1 MESKS
6 TNPQKLSVAQLR
18 SQVSDLF
25 RPNRLIYWVDFL
37 LTLTVG
43 YTAASVYLT
52 ANVLS
57 LRQIVCFCLAVA
69 ALYRVA
75 IFMHEIVHFRRG
87 EMTAFKVGWN
97 LLAGIPMLTPS
108 FLYEVHIEHHNTQTY
123 GTNQDAEYLPL
134 GHGPWYR
141 VVTFF
146 LQPFLLPIY
155 FALRFLLVVPVSFL
169 HPAIRQWVLE
179 RMSSNAINFR
189 HRREIRPDDRRAV
202 WACVDIACSL
212 RIWGM
217 VFFAAGMPWLASQ
230 SQYWR
235 KLFPNAS
242 WDQAW
247 RPLQLYAIAVGIL
260 VLNHLR
266 TLVAHRYQSLGAPLS
281 HQEQLLDS
289 VDIVGDSVGTEIV
302 CPLGL
307 RYHALHHLFPALPYH
322 NMGIAHRRIMA
333 GLPADSPY
341 RQVVYSSMGAALLA
355 FLRSMRA
362 LAVKTPHGAKLWA
375 CGPETGK
382 TGTAGNPRG
391 TPPRRDNDPRRTAA

>member
-1 MESKS
+1 MEAKT
-6 TNPQKLSVAQLR
+6 TNLPKLSVAQLR
-18 SQVSDLF
+18 AQVSDLF
-25 RPNRLIYWVDFL
+25 RPKPWIYWSDLL
-37 LTLTVG
+37 LTITVG
-43 YTAASVYLT
+43 YSAATLYLT
-52 ANVLS
+52 ASFLS
-57 LRQIVCFCLAVA
+57 LRQLSFFCLAVA

-108 FLYEVHIEHHNTQTY
+108 YLYEVHIEHHNTQTY

-141 VVTFF
+141 VAAFF
-146 LQPFLLPIY
+146 LQPLVLPIY

-169 HPAIRQWVLE
+169 HPAIRLWVLE
-179 RMSSNAINFR
+179 RMSSNTINFR
-189 HRREIRPDDRRAV
+189 HRRAIRPDDRRAV
-202 WACVDIACSL
+202 WAWIDLACSL

-217 VFFAAGMPWLASQ
+217 VFFAAGIPWLASH
-230 SQYWR
+230 SRFWR
-235 KLFPNAS
+235 ERFPDAS

-260 VLNHLR
+260 MLNHIR

-281 HQEQLLDS
+281 HQDQLFDS
-289 VDIVGDSVGTEIV
+289 VDIVGDSVGTEIL

-307 RYHALHHLFPALPYH
+307 RFHALHHLFPALPYH

-333 GLPADSPY
+333 SLPADSPY
-341 RQVVYSSMGAALLA
+341 RQVVYPTMAAALLA
-355 FLRSMRA
+355 FARSMRA
-362 LAVKTPHGAKLWA
+362 LAGRTPHGAELWA
-375 CGPETGK
+375 RGPAAGQ
-382 TGTAGNPRG
+382 TGTAGSPRG
-391 TPPRRDNDPRRTAA
+391 TPPGRDNDPRRTAA